1 MPDTPD
7 IALAPV
13 ASSQI
18 DAIGHDPETNTLAI
32 RFPANRFGEKLVYHY
47 QNFTAEDFAAFQAA
61 PSKGS
66 YFGRHIKGDADRY
79 PYRKVRAEPLP
90 TLDDDNPF

>member
-7 IALAPV
+7 IALTPV

-32 RFPANRFGEKLVYHY
+32 RFPVNRFGEKAVYHY
-47 QNFTAEDFAAFQAA
+47 QNFTAEDFEAFQAA
-61 PSKGS
+61 ESKGA
-66 YFGRHIKGDADRY
+66 YFGRHIKNEPVRY
-79 PYRKVRAEPLP
+79 PYQKIRTEPVAH
-90 TLDDDNPF
+90 DDIF

>member
-7 IALAPV
+7 IALTPV

-32 RFPANRFGEKLVYHY
+32 RFPVNRFGEKAVYHY
-47 QNFTAEDFAAFQAA
+47 SNFTAEDFAAFQAA
-61 PSKGS
+61 DSKGS
-66 YFGRHIKGDADRY
+66 WFGQHIKSDKLRF
-79 PYRKVRAEPLP
+79 PFQRVRAEPAP
-90 TLDDDNPF
+90 VLDDDNPF